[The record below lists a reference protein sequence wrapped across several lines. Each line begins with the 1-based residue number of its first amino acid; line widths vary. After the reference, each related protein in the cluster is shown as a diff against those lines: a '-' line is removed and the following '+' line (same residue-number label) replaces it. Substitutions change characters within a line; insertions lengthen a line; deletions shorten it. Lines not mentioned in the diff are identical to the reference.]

1 MYLISYLF
9 MRSDL
14 HESLKTS
21 SQLVPDSLQVSRK
34 VRVPADK
41 GNVEINGAHKE
52 DGIDGAKH

>member
-1 MYLISYLF
+1 

-41 GNVEINGAHKE
+41 EMLKLMERTKKTELTVQN
-52 DGIDGAKH
+52 IDIFGT